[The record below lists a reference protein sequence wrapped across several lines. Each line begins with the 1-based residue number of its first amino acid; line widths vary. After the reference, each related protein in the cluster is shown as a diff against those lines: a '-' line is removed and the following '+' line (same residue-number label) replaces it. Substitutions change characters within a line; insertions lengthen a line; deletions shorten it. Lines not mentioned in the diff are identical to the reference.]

1 MTLSRVATVLIFLAL
16 CRSSMATLK
25 EDCEKLMNELLPFAE
40 KMLREH
46 AEFHPFG
53 GAMKPDGEIVH
64 HGAYTGTE
72 LPKGQELVDLLTEAF
87 YQSAAKGEYI
97 ATAIVYDIRT
107 IPPGETKKTDAI
119 CVSLD
124 HRDDYSVN
132 VAFPYTLKDGELS
145 LKPAFATKGDA
156 KIFAKK

>member
-1 MTLSRVATVLIFLAL
+1 
-16 CRSSMATLK
+16 MATPK
-25 EDCEKLMNELLPFAE
+25 EDCEKLMNSLLPFAE
-40 KMLREH
+40 KMLPEH
-46 AEFHPFG
+46 GEFHPFG

-64 HGAYTGTE
+64 HGAYMGSE

-87 YQSAAKGEYI
+87 RQSAAKGEYI

-107 IPPGETKKTDAI
+107 IPPGETAKTDAI

-132 VAFPYTLKDGELS
+132 VAFPYTLKHGELS
-145 LKPAFATKGDA
+145 LEPPFAIKGDG
-156 KIFAKK
+156 KIFPKR

>member
-1 MTLSRVATVLIFLAL
+1 MTLSRIATAFIFLAVY
-16 CRSSMATLK
+16 RSSMATPK
-25 EDCEKLMNELLPFAE
+25 EDCEKIMNSLLPFAE

-46 AEFHPFG
+46 GEFHPFG

-64 HGAYTGTE
+64 HGAYTGSE

-87 YQSAAKGEYI
+87 RQSAAKGECI

-107 IPPGETKKTDAI
+107 IPPGATQKRDAI

-124 HRDDYSVN
+124 HKDDYSVN
-132 VAFPYTLKDGELS
+132 VAFPYTLNHGELS
-145 LKPAFATKGDA
+145 LDTAFATKGDG
-156 KIFAKK
+156 KIFPKK